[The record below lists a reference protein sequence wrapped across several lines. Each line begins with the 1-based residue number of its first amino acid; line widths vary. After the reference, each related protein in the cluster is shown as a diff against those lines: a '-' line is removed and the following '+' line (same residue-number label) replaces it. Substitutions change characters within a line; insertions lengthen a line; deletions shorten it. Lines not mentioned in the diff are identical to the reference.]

1 VTGDLA
7 DLRRRQAGAGDA
19 GLVVCPWFSAGGAV
33 VRTLA
38 MVARSDHI
46 AGVILGELHVELMYP
61 LDDDDEHF
69 FRCNADRPVR

>member
-1 VTGDLA
+1 
-7 DLRRRQAGAGDA
+7 
-19 GLVVCPWFSAGGAV
+19 